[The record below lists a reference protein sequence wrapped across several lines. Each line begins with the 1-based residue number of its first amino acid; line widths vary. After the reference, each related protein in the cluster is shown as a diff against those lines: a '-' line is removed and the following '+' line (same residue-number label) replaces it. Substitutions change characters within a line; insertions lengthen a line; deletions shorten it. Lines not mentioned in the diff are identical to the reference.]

1 MTKENKTKE
10 EEQQPKVN
18 VLFHNYDDFL
28 LCQPQ
33 SNTYNNKQMNKQTNK
48 DKQTNNETM
57 KEGHTCNALSSPK

>member
-33 SNTYNNKQMNKQTNK
+33 SNTYNNKQMNKQTKINK
-48 DKQTNNETM
+48 ERNKERNNERGTYLQCF
-57 KEGHTCNALSSPK
+57 KLT